1 MKQYKIVIV
10 GGGTA
15 GWFAAA
21 WLSKFRK
28 GTITLIE
35 NPDIPKIGVGESIT
49 PHVQRFFDLLE
60 LDTKDWM
67 ESTSAIYKYAN
78 KFVNWVDRDTEYF
91 GFSYTSNTKEFTDP
105 KFDLMR
111 MLEKE
116 TTRTTD
122 VFLELYRQQHLNKF
136 DKYFNDTYS
145 YMENNTM
152 PFINGE
158 YQCNPFYSWSQHIN
172 ADLASEY
179 VKERIAIPNGVTHI
193 QSNVKDIIT
202 TGDTVNSLILDDG
215 TQIDA
220 DIVID
225 CTGFKGAI
233 VNKLNFEKIQYT
245 DNFVDSAWVCQLDY
259 TDPESEMV
267 NYTQSIA
274 QDYGWLFKIGLYH
287 RMGSGYCFSS
297 KHISKEDALK
307 AYQGMVSNLKG
318 TPRLLTWTPGR
329 LKEAAR
335 GNVVSVGLSSGFVE
349 PLEANALFI
358 ITSSIVHLDKV
369 LEQYEQTSKLDFVD
383 FNKDIAY
390 LIDDI
395 ADFIRVHYS
404 LSNRQ
409 DTQFWRD
416 CANNRPAEQEQEL
429 VRDKYYNEKGS
440 IVNSAQYKTMFPNY
454 MWLQLAL
461 AWNLD
466 VSEWPVILD
475 KNLFSNGLTFF
486 RQKYYN
492 NNVKAASC
500 LNTYKWLKENIY
512 GVESADWKPNVVK
525 TPHFNTG
532 LDTKTK

>member
-28 GTITLIE
+28 GTVTLIE
-35 NPDIPKIGVGESIT
+35 TPNIPKIGVGESVT

-60 LDTKDWM
+60 VDTKDWM
-67 ESTSAIYKYAN
+67 KSTSAIYKYAN
-78 KFVNWVDRDTEYF
+78 KFVDWIDRDTEYF
-91 GFSYTSNTKEFTDP
+91 GFSYTSNTKEFTDA

-122 VFLELYRQQHLNKF
+122 VFLKLYQQQQLEKF
-136 DKYFNDTYS
+136 DKYFNDTYN

-152 PFINGE
+152 PFVDGE

-193 QSNVKDIIT
+193 QSNVKDLLK
-202 TGDTVNSLILDDG
+202 TGNIVNSVILDDG

-225 CTGFKGAI
+225 CTGFRGAI
-233 VNKLNFEKIQYT
+233 VNQLNFEKIEYP
-245 DNFVDSAWVCQLDY
+245 NNLVDSAWVCQLDY
-259 TDPESEMV
+259 ADHEAEMV

-274 QDYGWLFKIGLYH
+274 QDCGWLFKIGLYH

-297 KHISKEDALK
+297 KHISNEDALK
-307 AYQGMVSNLKG
+307 AYQGMVGNLRS
-318 TPRLLTWTPGR
+318 TPRLLTWKPGR
-329 LKEAAR
+329 LKEPAQ
-335 GNVVSVGLSSGFVE
+335 GNVVSVGLSAGFVE

-358 ITSSIVHLDKV
+358 ITSSIFHLDKV
-369 LEQYEQTSKLDFVD
+369 LEQYEQTDKLDFTD
-383 FNKDIAY
+383 FNKDVAY

-404 LSNRQ
+404 LSTRQ
-409 DTQFWRD
+409 DTQFWKD
-416 CANNRPAEQEQEL
+416 ITSNLPLDQELQL
-429 VRDKYYNEKGS
+429 VRDKYYNEAGS
-440 IVNSAQYKTMFPNY
+440 ILHSAQYKTMFPNY

-461 AWNLD
+461 AWGLD
-466 VSEWPVILD
+466 VSDWPVEADETL
-475 KNLFSNGLTFF
+475 LQNGLTFF
-486 RQKYYN
+486 RQKYLN
-492 NNVKAASC
+492 HNTKSAGC
-500 LNTYKWLKENIY
+500 LNTYKWLRENIY
-512 GVESADWKPNVVK
+512 GVESAQWIPNVAK
-525 TPHFNTG
+525 TPHIDTG